1 MRRQSFAGFGMGN
14 FTMLRSKLV
23 LLLVL
28 LGWVSNFSLAADK
41 DMTAKIDAVFK
52 DFQSDEAPGVAVLV
66 IHDGKGIFERGY
78 GVSDLR
84 TKHKITPD
92 TNFRLA
98 SLSKEFTA
106 LAVMLLVYDGKISYS
121 DHLTEVFP
129 DFPEYGKA
137 ITIRHLL
144 THTSGLLDYEDLM
157 AKQYGNTPDEQIP
170 QIKDAGVL
178 ELLKREKTT
187 KFTPGT
193 KWDYSN
199 SAYCLLAMVVEKKSG
214 RSFGEFLKERIFTPL
229 KMDQTI
235 AFEKGKNEV
244 VRRAFGNTKADDGWR
259 ETDQSSTSATL
270 GDGGIYTSLS
280 DMAKWDA
287 ALREHKLLSEKEM
300 EPALVPVTVD
310 GKRTTEP
317 NGKPVSYGF
326 GWFLDPYKGHP
337 RMWHYGETMG
347 FRSTIQR
354 FPKDGL
360 TVIVLANR
368 VDLVPSEYALRVV
381 DLFLQKR
388 P

>member
-1 MRRQSFAGFGMGN
+1 
-14 FTMLRSKLV
+14 MLRSKLV

-106 LAVMLLVYDGKISYS
+106 LAVMLLVHDGKISYS

-214 RSFGEFLKERIFTPL
+214 KSFGEFLKGRIFTPL

>member
-1 MRRQSFAGFGMGN
+1 
-14 FTMLRSKLV
+14 MLRSKLV
-23 LLLVL
+23 LLIVL
-28 LGWVSNFSLAADK
+28 SGWISSFSFAADK
-41 DMTAKIDAVFK
+41 DMTAKIGAVFK
-52 DFQSDEAPGVAVLV
+52 GFQSDDAPGVAVLV
-66 IHDGKGIFERGY
+66 IQDGKTIFERGY

-84 TKHKITPD
+84 TKNKITPD

-106 LAVMLLVYDGKISYS
+106 MAVMLLVHDHKVSYT
-121 DHLTEVFP
+121 DHLTDVFP

-137 ITIRHLL
+137 ITIRQLL

-157 AKQYGNTPDEQIP
+157 AKQYGNTPDDQIP

-199 SAYCLLAMVVEKKSG
+199 SAYCVLAMVVEKKSG
-214 RSFGEFLKERIFTPL
+214 RPFGEFLKERIFTPL

-244 VRRAFGNTKADDGWR
+244 VRRAFGNTKSGEGWKQ
-259 ETDQSSTSATL
+259 TDQSSTSATL
-270 GDGGIYTSLS
+270 GDGGIYTSLN

-287 ALREHKLLSEKEM
+287 ALRVHTLLSEKEM
-300 EPALVPVTVD
+300 EAAYVPVTVD
-310 GKRTTEP
+310 GKPTTEP
-317 NGKPVSYGF
+317 DGKPVSYGF

-368 VDLVPSEYALRVV
+368 VDLVPAEYALRVA
-381 DLFLQKR
+381 DLFLQ
-388 P
+388 